1 MLRDKELVEP
11 SSGIGDW
18 FSLEPYK
25 RSQGRITRQMTFFA
39 IVVLVAVGAWD
50 LLVWLR
56 TDGHIT
62 LGYSLFAG
70 LIALG
75 AWIGYRAVNVPHF
88 ADFLIAVE
96 AEMYKVTWP
105 TWDDVVRAT
114 IVVIVVMFSMAVMLF
129 LFDMIFQLLFSAL
142 GVVAI

>member
-1 MLRDKELVEP
+1 MSRDKEATD
-11 SSGIGDW
+11 SSSIGDW

-39 IVVLVAVGAWD
+39 IVALVAIGAYELMVYLKAD
-50 LLVWLR
+50 GQHTLAYSLLV
-56 TDGHIT
+56 GI
-62 LGYSLFAG
+62 
-70 LIALG
+70 IAVG
-75 AWIGYRAVNVPHF
+75 GWVGYRAVNLPHF

-114 IVVIVVMFSMAVMLF
+114 IVVIVVMFSMAMLLF
-129 LFDMIFQLLFSAL
+129 MFDMIFQVLFSAL

>member
-1 MLRDKELVEP
+1 MSRDKEATE
-11 SSGIGDW
+11 SGGIGDW

-39 IVVLVAVGAWD
+39 LVVLVAIGAYE
-50 LLVWLR
+50 LMTYLR
-56 TDGHIT
+56 SDGHEA
-62 LGYSLFAG
+62 LAYSLFAG
-70 LIALG
+70 ILVVG
-75 AWIGYRAVNVPHF
+75 AWVSYRSVNLPQF

-105 TWDDVVRAT
+105 TWDDVQRAT
-114 IVVIVVMFSMAVMLF
+114 IVVIVVMFSMAMMLF

>member
-1 MLRDKELVEP
+1 MSRDKEVATE
-11 SSGIGDW
+11 SGGLGDW

-39 IVVLVAVGAWD
+39 LVTLIAIGAYELMIYLRADGHLTLAYSLLVGIIAVGAW
-50 LLVWLR
+50 
-56 TDGHIT
+56 I
-62 LGYSLFAG
+62 S
-70 LIALG
+70 
-75 AWIGYRAVNVPHF
+75 YRAVNLPHF

-114 IVVIVVMFSMAVMLF
+114 IVVIVVMFSMAMVLF
-129 LFDMIFQLLFSAL
+129 LFDMFFQLLFSWL